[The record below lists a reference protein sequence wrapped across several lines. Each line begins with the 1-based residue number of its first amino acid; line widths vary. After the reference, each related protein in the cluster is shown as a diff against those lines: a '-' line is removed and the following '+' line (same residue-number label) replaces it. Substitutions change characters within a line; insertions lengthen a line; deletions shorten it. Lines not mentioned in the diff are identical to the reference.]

1 MSQVDGTLEQA
12 PRGRAKLLDVAAR
25 AGVSRA
31 TASLVLRE
39 SPLVA
44 DETRQRVLF
53 AMAALGYV
61 QHRGAA
67 SLRTRRSH
75 TIGLVIPDLMHSF
88 FAEVAKGVARRLEP
102 HGYQI
107 VISNSDE
114 NIEADMVAGAAEGAD
129 GHMLD
134 EADVWFLADAI
145 PEGTSAA
152 VALIEHRWAIP
163 LRDKIIAADGVV
175 LADEWVHPADLVAIG
190 LHAAEA
196 AS

>member
-1 MSQVDGTLEQA
+1 MSGEKTSSLPFGPVQL
-12 PRGRAKLLDVAAR
+12 
-25 AGVSRA
+25 
-31 TASLVLRE
+31 LVLGFDRVRFDGE
-39 SPLVA
+39 IMPEIERLK
-44 DETRQRVLF
+44 DEGIIRLIDMIFVTNNRGVVETIQTSDLSTEEAENFGAIVG
-53 AMAALGYV
+53 ALI
-61 QHRGAA
+61 GA
-67 SLRTRRSH
+67 
-75 TIGLVIPDLMHSF
+75 GM
-88 FAEVAKGVARRLEP
+88 G
-102 HGYQI
+102 
-107 VISNSDE
+107 DE